1 MNIRHF
7 ALTAVLSALCGVA
20 GAQGFSSVSSP
31 VPPPD
36 RPAPAVAAPAPVVAA
51 PAPVVVGSSASQ
63 PAAQAFSSVSTPQSV
78 ATNAGA
84 AAGAGPLLPFSGSGP
99 SSAFEIADRIVIEKG
114 ARRLRLLRGGNVIG
128 EYPVKLGLNP
138 YGHKQ
143 REGDFRTPEGTYHL
157 SRRNPRSEFFLS
169 VEVSYPNAQDRAR
182 AAAGGRPARRP
193 DHDPRPAQRA
203 AQDARLL
210 REQRLDRR
218 LHRGQQ
224 LRHGGHLAED
234 HARHADRDPPMMRHA
249 EVSIPAAEEQD
260 SVDARVTPTGSL
272 ENLSQQ
278 EVDRLLDSS
287 RGGLYELYRRC
298 SLAVLNS
305 GGETDDARAI
315 FERHADFDIRIV
327 RKAWGIKLDLRN
339 APASAFVDG
348 RMIRGIQEHL
358 FAVLRDILYIHGEVY
373 EHGSVELTESQG
385 ITNAVYRILRNAGL
399 LRPRVRPD
407 LVVCW
412 GGHSIS
418 REEYDYT
425 KKVGYE
431 LGLRGLNV
439 CTGCGP
445 GAMKG
450 PMKGATIGHSKQ
462 RIRDGRYIGLT
473 EPGIVAAEPPNAI
486 VNQLVILPDI
496 EKRLE
501 AFVRTGHGIVV
512 FPGGAGTAEEILYLL
527 GILLDPDERAAA
539 VPGRVH
545 GAREQRGLFPPDRR
559 VPRRD
564 ARADRAPVLP
574 DRARRPGRGRPR
586 DAARHGRAC
595 ANSAAATATPTTS
608 TGCSASRTTC
618 SSPSSRRTRRWPR
631 SRSAATCRR
640 TGWPR
645 SCAARSP
652 ASSPATSRNPA
663 SGSSRSTGRSRS
675 TATPSCC
682 GRSTRCSRR
691 SCGSGA

>member
-1 MNIRHF
+1 MMRH
-7 ALTAVLSALCGVA
+7 
-20 GAQGFSSVSSP
+20 
-31 VPPPD
+31 
-36 RPAPAVAAPAPVVAA
+36 
-51 PAPVVVGSSASQ
+51 
-63 PAAQAFSSVSTPQSV
+63 
-78 ATNAGA
+78 
-84 AAGAGPLLPFSGSGP
+84 
-99 SSAFEIADRIVIEKG
+99 
-114 ARRLRLLRGGNVIG
+114 
-128 EYPVKLGLNP
+128 
-138 YGHKQ
+138 
-143 REGDFRTPEGTYHL
+143 
-157 SRRNPRSEFFLS
+157 
-169 VEVSYPNAQDRAR
+169 VEVS
-182 AAAGGRPARRP
+182 
-193 DHDPRPAQRA
+193 
-203 AQDARLL
+203 
-210 REQRLDRR
+210 
-218 LHRGQQ
+218 
-224 LRHGGHLAED
+224 
-234 HARHADRDPPMMRHA
+234 
-249 EVSIPAAEEQD
+249 VPAAEEQD

-287 RGGLYELYRRC
+287 RGGLYDLYRRC

-315 FERHADFDIRIV
+315 FERYADFDIRIE

-425 KKVGYE
+425 KRVGYE
-431 LGLRGLNV
+431 IGLRGLNV

-462 RIRDGRYIGLT
+462 RIRDGRYVGVT

-501 AFVRTGHGIVV
+501 AFVRTGHGIIV

-527 GILLDPDERAAA
+527 GILLDPANEQQPLPVVFTGPAGSADYFRQIDEFLVASLGPIVRQCYRI
-539 VPGRVH
+539 VLDDPPEV
-545 GAREQRGLFPPDRR
+545 AREMLRGMDAVREFRR
-559 VPRRD
+559 RHSDAYNFNWLLSVPRDLQEPFEPTHAGMSSLAISRD
-564 ARADRAPVLP
+564 LPPHQLAAQLRRAFSGIVSGNVKEPGIRLIEAHGPFEIHGDPELLRPLDALLAGFARQGRMKISGDY
-574 DRARRPGRGRPR
+574 RPCYRVV
-586 DAARHGRAC
+586 
-595 ANSAAATATPTTS
+595 S
-608 TGCSASRTTC
+608 
-618 SSPSSRRTRRWPR
+618 
-631 SRSAATCRR
+631 
-640 TGWPR
+640 
-645 SCAARSP
+645 
-652 ASSPATSRNPA
+652 
-663 SGSSRSTGRSRS
+663 
-675 TATPSCC
+675 
-682 GRSTRCSRR
+682 
-691 SCGSGA
+691 